1 MLEPDNYKNTQSVP
15 SESIAREKLMHLNS
29 MQSRQLL
36 ALLDGFLTVFSER
49 SGVCT
54 LVQFT
59 VELSIDHSIVQR
71 APPQC
76 DNQSTVRW
84 PCSYNEPIV
93 YRPVAP
99 AVIAPTTDDARRK
112 SDLR

>member
-1 MLEPDNYKNTQSVP
+1 
-15 SESIAREKLMHLNS
+15 MHIDS

-36 ALLDGFLTVFSER
+36 ALLDDFPTVFSER
-49 SGVCT
+49 PRVCT

-76 DNQSTVRW
+76 DNQSTVGW
-84 PCSYNEPIV
+84 PCRFNERIV
-93 YRPVAP
+93 YRPAAP